1 MPMVRSAVDAQ
12 KLFSLSGY
20 IVIRCGLGCIGYG
33 ELRFSS
39 VVNLTLLLFHSISTT
54 NDTNLSKVRFLGL
67 DSDNLAV
74 FSIWY

>member
-1 MPMVRSAVDAQ
+1 MPMVHSAVDAQ

-20 IVIRCGLGCIGYG
+20 IVIRCGLRCIVYG
-33 ELRFSS
+33 ELGFSS

-54 NDTNLSKVRFLGL
+54 KDTNLSKVRFLGL